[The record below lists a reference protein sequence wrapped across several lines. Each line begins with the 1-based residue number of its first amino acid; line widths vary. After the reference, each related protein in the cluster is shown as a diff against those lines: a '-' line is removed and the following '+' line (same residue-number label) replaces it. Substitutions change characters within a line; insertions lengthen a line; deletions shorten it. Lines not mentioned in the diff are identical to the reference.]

1 MKKRN
6 TPIAA
11 VLAVALTSATLYGCS
26 DEQQAAAQGGQQQA
40 VPVEALTI
48 KTQSVE
54 IQNELPG
61 RTSAYRVAEV
71 RPQVSGVLLERKF
84 VEGTK
89 VEKGQQLYQIDPAIY
104 QAEVA
109 SAQADFESAKAALK
123 VSELRQKRLKEL
135 LADNAVSQDEFDS
148 AEATYL
154 QNKAAL
160 ALAEAQL
167 KRAKINL
174 EYTKVKAPITGIVGR
189 SNVTE
194 GALLTASQSTPLVTI
209 NQLDPIYVD
218 INQSSREFLELKAEI
233 ESGRIEA
240 NKNGNAPVSLSLNG
254 LDYQTQGELLFSEVS
269 VDQDTGAILLRAE
282 FPNPENNLYP
292 GMFVRAKVSEG
303 TLNNAILIPQ
313 EAVTRDVRGRPYV
326 MLINDENKVEQR
338 MVTTARAIDNEWLIS
353 DGLNAGDRIV
363 TAGLQKIRPG
373 AQVTVSQG
381 QQPASK

>member
-48 KTQSVE
+48 QTQSVE

-218 INQSSREFLELKAEI
+218 INQSSREFLELKAEM

-326 MLINDENKVEQR
+326 MLINDEDKVEQR

-353 DGLNAGDRIV
+353 AGLNAGDRIV

>member
-26 DEQQAAAQGGQQQA
+26 DEQQAAAQGGEQQA

-61 RTSAYRVAEV
+61 RTAAYRVAEV

-89 VEKGQQLYQIDPAIY
+89 VEEGQQLYQIDPAVY
-104 QAEVA
+104 EAEVA
-109 SAQADFESAKAALK
+109 SAEADFESAQAALK
-123 VSELRQKRLKEL
+123 VAELRQKRLKEL

-167 KRAKINL
+167 KRAQINL

-194 GALLTASQSTPLVTI
+194 GALVTASQSTPLVTI

-240 NKNGNAPVSLSLNG
+240 NQNGNAPVSLNLNG
-254 LDYQTQGELLFSEVS
+254 LDYETEGELLFSEVS

-282 FPNPENNLYP
+282 FPNPDNNLYP

-326 MLINDENKVEQR
+326 MLINDDNKVEQR

-353 DGLNAGDRIV
+353 EGLKAGDRIV

-381 QQPASK
+381 QQPDSK

>member
-1 MKKRN
+1 M
-6 TPIAA
+6 
-11 VLAVALTSATLYGCS
+11 LAVALTSATLYGCS

-71 RPQVSGVLLERKF
+71 RPQASGVLLERKF

-104 QAEVA
+104 QTEVA

-135 LADNAVSQDEFDS
+135 LADKAVSQDEFDS

-160 ALAEAQL
+160 ALAEACF

-174 EYTKVKAPITGIVGR
+174 NTPRLKRLTGIVGR

-194 GALLTASQSTPLVTI
+194 GALVTASQSTPLVTI

-218 INQSSREFLELKAEI
+218 INQSSREFLGSRQK
-233 ESGRIEA
+233 
-240 NKNGNAPVSLSLNG
+240 LNRA
-254 LDYQTQGELLFSEVS
+254 V
-269 VDQDTGAILLRAE
+269 LRQI
-282 FPNPENNLYP
+282 
-292 GMFVRAKVSEG
+292 K
-303 TLNNAILIPQ
+303 
-313 EAVTRDVRGRPYV
+313 
-326 MLINDENKVEQR
+326 
-338 MVTTARAIDNEWLIS
+338 W
-353 DGLNAGDRIV
+353 
-363 TAGLQKIRPG
+363 
-373 AQVTVSQG
+373 
-381 QQPASK
+381 

>member
-11 VLAVALTSATLYGCS
+11 VIAVALTSATLYGCS
-26 DEQQAAAQGGQQQA
+26 DEQQAAAQGGEQQA

-61 RTSAYRVAEV
+61 RTAAYRVAEV

-89 VEKGQQLYQIDPAIY
+89 VEEGQQLYQIDPAVY
-104 QAEVA
+104 EAEVA
-109 SAQADFESAKAALK
+109 SAEADFESAQAALK
-123 VSELRQKRLKEL
+123 VAELRQKRLKEL

-167 KRAKINL
+167 KRAQINL

-194 GALLTASQSTPLVTI
+194 GALVTASQSTPLVTI

-240 NKNGNAPVSLSLNG
+240 NQDGNAPVSLNLNG

-269 VDQDTGAILLRAE
+269 VDQDSGAILLRAE
-282 FPNPENNLYP
+282 FPNPDNDLYP

-326 MLINDENKVEQR
+326 MLINDDNKVEQR

-353 DGLNAGDRIV
+353 EGLKAGDRIV

-381 QQPASK
+381 QQPDSK

>member
-135 LADNAVSQDEFDS
+135 LADKAVSQDEFDS

-189 SNVTE
+189 SNFTE
-194 GALLTASQSTPLVTI
+194 GALVTASQSTPLVTI

-303 TLNNAILIPQ
+303 TLNNAILVPQ

>member
-109 SAQADFESAKAALK
+109 SAQAGFESAKAALK

-135 LADNAVSQDEFDS
+135 LADKAVSQDEFDS

-194 GALLTASQSTPLVTI
+194 GALVTASQSTPLVTI

-303 TLNNAILIPQ
+303 TLNNAILVPQ

>member
-135 LADNAVSQDEFDS
+135 LADKAVSQDEFDS

-194 GALLTASQSTPLVTI
+194 GALVTASQSTPLVTI
-209 NQLDPIYVD
+209 NQLDQIFVD
-218 INQSSREFLELKAEI
+218 INQSCREFLELKAEI
-233 ESGRIEA
+233 ESGRIES

-303 TLNNAILIPQ
+303 TLNNAILVPQ

>member
-71 RPQVSGVLLERKF
+71 RPQASGVLLERKF

-135 LADNAVSQDEFDS
+135 LADKAVSQDEFDS

-194 GALLTASQSTPLVTI
+194 GALVTASQSTPLVTI

-303 TLNNAILIPQ
+303 TLNNAILVPQ

>member
-48 KTQSVE
+48 ETQSVE

-194 GALLTASQSTPLVTI
+194 GALVTASQSTPLATI

>member
-135 LADNAVSQDEFDS
+135 LADKAVSQDEFDS

-174 EYTKVKAPITGIVGR
+174 EYTKVKAPITGIV
-189 SNVTE
+189 VK
-194 GALLTASQSTPLVTI
+194 AATI
-209 NQLDPIYVD
+209 
-218 INQSSREFLELKAEI
+218 
-233 ESGRIEA
+233 
-240 NKNGNAPVSLSLNG
+240 
-254 LDYQTQGELLFSEVS
+254 
-269 VDQDTGAILLRAE
+269 
-282 FPNPENNLYP
+282 P
-292 GMFVRAKVSEG
+292 GK
-303 TLNNAILIPQ
+303 
-313 EAVTRDVRGRPYV
+313 
-326 MLINDENKVEQR
+326 
-338 MVTTARAIDNEWLIS
+338 
-353 DGLNAGDRIV
+353 
-363 TAGLQKIRPG
+363 
-373 AQVTVSQG
+373 
-381 QQPASK
+381 

>member
-135 LADNAVSQDEFDS
+135 LADKAVSQDEFDS

-194 GALLTASQSTPLVTI
+194 GALVTASQSTPLVTI

-303 TLNNAILIPQ
+303 TLNNAILVPQ